1 MFNNGLQSVNLSHVV
16 SKPHWR
22 ILCTNSFKES
32 RVFSNNQFLML
43 HAPLQSF
50 INAACYMFIFC
61 KQD

>member
-22 ILCTNSFKES
+22 ILWTNSFKES

-43 HAPLQSF
+43 RVQQQTFTPNTEENGRF
-50 INAACYMFIFC
+50 T
-61 KQD
+61 